1 MKLYLWGKL
10 LYNILFFLYQ
20 GSTFQPNSHSC
31 VNPDHLNYFQFAGQ
45 CLGLALYHKQLIN
58 AYFTRSFYKHIL
70 GIPVNYTDV
79 ASIDP
84 EYAKNL
90 QVSS

>member
-1 MKLYLWGKL
+1 M
-10 LYNILFFLYQ
+10 IHV
-20 GSTFQPNSHSC
+20 S
-31 VNPDHLNYFQFAGQ
+31 
-45 CLGLALYHKQLIN
+45 
-58 AYFTRSFYKHIL
+58 

-90 QVSS
+90 QWILDHSISDLGLGLTFSVETDVFGVMEEVELKPKGCQMTVTDTNKVGMFVACKTYLD